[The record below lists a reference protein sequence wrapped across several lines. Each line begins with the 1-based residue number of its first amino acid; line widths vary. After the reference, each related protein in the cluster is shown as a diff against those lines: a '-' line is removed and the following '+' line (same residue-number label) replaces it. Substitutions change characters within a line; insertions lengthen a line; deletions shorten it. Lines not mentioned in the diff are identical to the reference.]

1 MGISSWKCYLV
12 LLATVEFLAAFS
24 HGEVLAS
31 TSPEAALSNDSLPKF
46 WLKKQDGKGMNFA
59 QHNLHKFS
67 TQNKKTACFVDNI
80 PLQTKFSPLNSE
92 NCYLSDTEIFLT
104 QEKPTLNTSP
114 KFLTS
119 EKHLLTPEKT
129 VLKSNKISTT
139 SSLILAQVNTPDTLP
154 DSNTTPIPI
163 TPTPP
168 PPPPVPIPQPL
179 PSPPLDE
186 TPPTPPD
193 SEISPEIPGTITI
206 TQFEFTGNTAFSDER
221 LTQQIAEF
229 LNKPI
234 TFAELLGIERII
246 TKLYTDEGYINS
258 GAVIPAAQTLSPEG
272 AVLKIQIVEGGIED
286 IKITGNRRLRTSY
299 VRSRIRR
306 GASKPL
312 NRNQL
317 LQALQL
323 LQLDPLIKNISAQ
336 LSTGSRQDLSLLEI
350 RVVEADPFRT
360 EFFAD
365 NGRAPSV
372 GSFRRGVQIN
382 HGNVLGLG
390 DKAEFRYT
398 NTDGSD
404 AFDLS
409 YTVPFNARNG
419 TFRIAG
425 GITDTKII
433 EPPFDSAEITG
444 DSYYIELGV
453 RQPILRTP
461 TREFAVGFT
470 LSRQRSETEL
480 LGDGFALSPG
490 ADEDGITK
498 ISALRFIQDYTQRS
512 SRDILALRSQFSI
525 GVDLFDA
532 TNNSSSPD
540 SQFFAW
546 RGQGQYVRRLAPD
559 TLLVLRSDLQ
569 FADRKL
575 VPLEQFGVGGLQSVR
590 GYRQDSLLTDNG
602 IFASAEVRVPVFRAK
617 KIDGVLQVV
626 PFVDF
631 GVGWNKSDSDSS
643 DTNTLIGVGMGLQWR
658 MGNNFNARIDYGIP
672 LTDVDDRDRTLQE
685 EGFYFSVRYSPF

>member
-1 MGISSWKCYLV
+1 MIKLRGISSWKCYLA

-24 HGEVLAS
+24 HGEALAINP
-31 TSPEAALSNDSLPKF
+31 PEAVLSNDSLPKF
-46 WLKKQDGKGMNFA
+46 WLKKHDRKGINFSQQDFDKVSA
-59 QHNLHKFS
+59 
-67 TQNKKTACFVDNI
+67 QNKRNACFINQI
-80 PLQTKFSPLNSE
+80 NLQTGFSPLNSE
-92 NCYLSDTEIFLT
+92 NCHLSHTEISLIP
-104 QEKPTLNTSP
+104 EKLTLNTLP
-114 KFLTS
+114 KSLTS
-119 EKHLLTPEKT
+119 DKYALTPENT

-139 SSLILAQVNTPDTLP
+139 SSLILAQVNTP
-154 DSNTTPIPI
+154 NTPLNPITPIPR
-163 TPTPP
+163 PQ
-168 PPPPVPIPQPL
+168 PPVPIPQPL

-186 TPPTPPD
+186 GTPTPPD
-193 SEISPEIPGTITI
+193 SEIRPGIPGNITI
-206 TQFEFTGNTAFSDER
+206 TQFEFTGNTAFSNKR
-221 LTQQIAEF
+221 LTQEIAEF

-234 TFAELLGIERII
+234 TFSQLLGIERII
-246 TKLYTDEGYINS
+246 TRLYIKEGYINS
-258 GAVIPAAQTLSPEG
+258 GAFIPAAQTLSPEG

-286 IKITGNRRLRTSY
+286 IKITGNRRLNTSY
-299 VRSRIRR
+299 IRSRIKR
-306 GASKPL
+306 GTSKPL
-312 NRNQL
+312 NRTEL

-336 LSTGSRQDLSLLEI
+336 LSTGSRQDLSLLEV
-350 RVVEADPFRT
+350 RVIEADPFRT

-365 NGRAPSV
+365 NGRTPSV
-372 GSFRRGVQIN
+372 GSFRRGVRIN
-382 HGNVLGLG
+382 HGNVFGLG
-390 DKAEFRYT
+390 DKANFSYT

-409 YTVPFNARNG
+409 YTVPFNAKNG

-433 EPPFDSAEITG
+433 EPPFDRADITG

-453 RQPILRTP
+453 RQPILLTP
-461 TREFAVGFT
+461 TKEFAVGFT

-480 LGDGFALSPG
+480 LGQGFPLSAG
-490 ADEDGITK
+490 ANDDGITK
-498 ISALRFIQDYTQRS
+498 ISALRFIQEYTQRS

-532 TNNSSSPD
+532 TNNRSSPD

-546 RGQGQYVRRLAPD
+546 RGQGQYVRQLAPD

-575 VPLEQFGVGGLQSVR
+575 VPLEQFGVGGFQSVR

-602 IFASAEVRVPVFRAK
+602 VLASAEVRLPVFRVK

-658 MGNNFNARIDYGIP
+658 MGNHFNARIDYGIP
-672 LTDVDDRDRTLQE
+672 LTDVDNRDRTLQE
-685 EGFYFSVRYSPF
+685 EGFYFSVNYSPF

>member
-1 MGISSWKCYLV
+1 MINFRGLSSWKCYLA
-12 LLATVEFLAAFS
+12 LLATVEFLVAFS
-24 HGEVLAS
+24 HGKVLAT
-31 TSPEAALSNDSLPKF
+31 TSPEAVLSNDSLPRF
-46 WLKKQDGKGMNFA
+46 LFKKQHGKGINFA
-59 QHNLHKFS
+59 QQDFHKFFS
-67 TQNKKTACFVDNI
+67 QDKKKPDCFVNKI
-80 PLQTKFSPLNSE
+80 NLQTRFSLLSSE
-92 NCYLSDTEIFLT
+92 NCNLSDTETLLT
-104 QEKPTLNTSP
+104 QEKLTLNTSHRS
-114 KFLTS
+114 LTS
-119 EKHLLTPEKT
+119 AKNVLTPENKT
-129 VLKSNKISTT
+129 LKPNKLSTT
-139 SSLILAQVNTPDTLP
+139 SSLILAQVNTP
-154 DSNTTPIPI
+154 NTPPNPI

-168 PPPPVPIPQPL
+168 QPPVPIPQPS
-179 PSPPLDE
+179 PPPPLDK
-186 TPPTPPD
+186 TPSTPSD
-193 SEISPEIPGTITI
+193 SEIRPEIPGTIRV
-206 TQFEFTGNTAFSDER
+206 TQFEFAGNTAFSDEK
-221 LTQQIAEF
+221 LTQEIAEF

-246 TKLYTDEGYINS
+246 TKFYTEKGYINS
-258 GAVIPAAQTLSPEG
+258 GAFIPAAQTLSPEG
-272 AVLKIQIVEGGIED
+272 SVLKIQIIEGGIED

-299 VRSRIRR
+299 VRSRIKR
-306 GASKPL
+306 ATSKPL
-312 NRNQL
+312 NRNKL

-336 LSTGSRQDLSLLEI
+336 LSTGSRQDLSLLEV
-350 RVVEADPFRT
+350 RVIEADPFRT

-365 NGRAPSV
+365 NGRTPSV
-372 GSFRRGVQIN
+372 GSFRRGVRIN
-382 HGNVLGLG
+382 HGNLFGLG
-390 DKAEFRYT
+390 DKANFSYT

-444 DSYYIELGV
+444 DSYYIEVGF

-461 TREFAVGFT
+461 TRELAVGFT
-470 LSRQRSETEL
+470 LSRQRSKTKL
-480 LGDGFALSPG
+480 LGEGFALSAG
-490 ADEDGITK
+490 ADDDGITK
-498 ISALRFIQDYTQRS
+498 ISALRFIQEYIQRS

-575 VPLEQFGVGGLQSVR
+575 VPLEQFGVGGFQSVR

-602 IFASAEVRVPVFRAK
+602 FLASAEVRLPVFRVK
-617 KIDGVLQVV
+617 NINGMLQVV

-631 GVGWNKSDSDSS
+631 GVGWNKSDSNSS
-643 DTNTLIGVGMGLQWR
+643 DTNTLVGVGMGLQWR
-658 MGNNFNARIDYGIP
+658 MGNHFNARIDYGIP

-685 EGFYFSVRYSPF
+685 EGFYFSVNYSPF